1 MARLALAPGRG
12 VKDTASARLTR
23 ASGTNFYYAFRVLP
37 APKRRA
43 IFALYSFCRVVDD
56 CVDEEGGEG
65 EAGLRKWMDEVRR
78 CYAGAPET
86 ELGRDLAEAV
96 ARFPIPRACFEDIVE
111 GCRMDVA
118 IRRYRT
124 FADLRV
130 YCERV
135 ASAVGLAS
143 IEIFGYTN
151 PQTRRY
157 AVELGI
163 ALQLTNIL
171 RDVGAD
177 AARGR
182 LYIPL
187 DELHHFRVEEDQI
200 FAAADG
206 GHNAQLRLLLGYQ
219 AERARQHYEQA
230 IALLPPEDRRSM
242 LPAEMMAAVYREILD
257 ELVSR
262 GFPIAGPRFR
272 LSRPRKAWIA
282 VRTLARSRW
291 PA

>member
-1 MARLALAPGRG
+1 M
-12 VKDTASARLTR
+12 KDTASARLTR

-37 APKRRA
+37 ELQRRA
-43 IFALYSFCRVVDD
+43 IFALYSFCRIVDD

-65 EAGLRKWMDEVRR
+65 EAGLRRWMEEVGR
-78 CYAGAPET
+78 CYAGRPET

-111 GCRMDVA
+111 GCRMDLA
-118 IRRYRT
+118 IRRYPT

-157 AVELGI
+157 AVELGV

-171 RDVGAD
+171 RDVGGD

-182 LYIPL
+182 LYIPQE
-187 DELHHFRVEEDQI
+187 ELHHFRVEEEQV
-200 FAAADG
+200 FRAAAG
-206 GHNAQLRLLLGYQ
+206 GEHSAQLRLLLGYQ

-230 IALLPPEDRRSM
+230 QLLLPPEDRRSM
-242 LPAEMMAAVYREILD
+242 LSAEMMAAVYREILD
-257 ELVSR
+257 ELVRR
-262 GFPIAGPRFR
+262 GFPIAGPRLR
-272 LSRPRKAWIA
+272 LSTARKAWIA
-282 VRTLARSRW
+282 LRALVRSRR